1 MVFSLILFVP
11 ICLIFVVD
19 IQPVI
24 LPVFKMLTKF
34 TGCWFVWSLAFW
46 ILDVKPLSD
55 ALSYVGKNS
64 LGYYWLNG
72 FALVAART
80 AIFVLLN
87 VESSVAIAVGVFATC
102 VVIETIAVMIVMKIP
117 YVGNLIGV

>member
-34 TGCWFVWSLAFW
+34 IGCWFVW
-46 ILDVKPLSD
+46 PLSD